1 MIITTIPI
9 TAGITML
16 ESFIVRA
23 IIAGCGVAL
32 VAGPLGCVIV
42 WRRMAYFGDT
52 LSHAALMG
60 VALGLLLGIDPMV
73 GVVAMG
79 VLIGGVLLA
88 LQTQQRVPTDT
99 LLGILSHTALAAG
112 LIAISFLDQVRV
124 DLMGYLFGD
133 ILSVS
138 MSNILWIYGG
148 GAVVLVMLAGLWRP
162 LIAITVHEDT
172 AMAEGLSPLRIRLGF
187 TFLIAL
193 TVALAMKVVG
203 ILLIT
208 ALLIIPPATARGLV
222 RSPEGMAIGAMVAGT
237 LAVLVGVSGSLAW
250 DLPSGPAIVAAASG
264 LFALSLTVAAFFSAQ
279 HR

>member
-1 MIITTIPI
+1 
-9 TAGITML
+9 ML
-16 ESFIVRA
+16 ESFTLESFISRA
-23 IIAGCGVAL
+23 IVAGCGVAL

-60 VALGLLLGIDPMV
+60 IAVGLLLGIDPML
-73 GVVAMG
+73 GVVATG
-79 VLIGGVLLA
+79 VLVGAVLLG
-88 LQTQQRVPTDT
+88 LQAQQKLPTDT

-138 MSNILWIYGG
+138 KSDILWIYGG
-148 GAVVLVMLAGLWRP
+148 GIAVLAILAGLWRS

-172 AMAEGLSPLRIRLGF
+172 AMAEGISTLRVRLGF
-187 TFLIAL
+187 TLLIAL

-237 LAVLVGVSGSLAW
+237 VAVLAGIGGSLAW
-250 DLPSGPAIVAAASG
+250 DLPSGPAIVAAATG
-264 LFALSLTVAAFFSAQ
+264 LFALSLTGAALFSARQ
-279 HR
+279 R